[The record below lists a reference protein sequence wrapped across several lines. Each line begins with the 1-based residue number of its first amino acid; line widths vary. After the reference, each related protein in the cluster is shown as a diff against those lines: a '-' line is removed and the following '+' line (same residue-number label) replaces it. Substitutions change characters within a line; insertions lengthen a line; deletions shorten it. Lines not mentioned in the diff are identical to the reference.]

1 MKKRSYTDMGQ
12 YEKRI
17 RGLREEGKT
26 TREIAE
32 ELGLDRKQIQNWIS
46 RQNRKERELAQGII
60 RQKKGRPRSRPLT
73 QIEEYEQ
80 EIERLKMENELLRDF
95 LGLLERK

>member
-1 MKKRSYTDMGQ
+1 MGKRK
-12 YEKRI
+12 YEHMWKYEERI
-17 RGLREEGKT
+17 REMREEGRT

-32 ELGLDRKQIQNWIS
+32 ELGLEKKQIRNWIS
-46 RQNRKERELAQGII
+46 RQNRKEREQAQGII